1 MDYVSERITNISDLE
16 ELIAQCRVLASRIEK
31 EASGNEELKEVAA
44 LLSER
49 LKQASDFEFCIE
61 RRRTTFNEE
70 PNTGEAIH
78 TENERGGV

>member
-31 EASGNEELKEVAA
+31 EASGNEELKEAA
-44 LLSER
+44 GALSEC
-49 LKQASDFEFCIE
+49 LKQMSDFEFCIE

-70 PNTGEAIH
+70 PNTGEAVH
-78 TENERGGV
+78 AENERGDV